1 VGDALA
7 ETAISVAAL
16 SAPTPESL
24 IADYE
29 AWSLRSLC
37 DMRTAFSQAQ
47 TQPEGLAD
55 ALRRIFESAHDLKG
69 QGTSFG
75 YPLITRIGQSLCKL
89 GHCAPGADWTPERL
103 RAVGAH
109 LDVLVLILEKQIKGD
124 GGPLGAKLAAKLESM
139 AA

>member
-16 SAPTPESL
+16 SAPTPEAL

-37 DMRTAFSQAQ
+37 DMRAAFSQAQ
-47 TQPEGLAD
+47 TQPEALAET
-55 ALRRIFESAHDLKG
+55 LRRIFESAHDLKG
-69 QGTSFG
+69 QGSSFG

-89 GHCAPGADWTPERL
+89 GHCAPSTDWTPERL

-124 GGPLGAKLAAKLESM
+124 GGPLGAKLAAKLETM
-139 AA
+139 TA